1 MARALTILA
10 ALLAPQGLLAW
21 TPSSRAFPSRPR
33 TFARNS
39 IKMGAEVGGT
49 ALVSGF
55 LDCQD
60 RTDQFVFDVLHKHGT
75 WHTARS
81 ALGGPATLS
90 STRALRHHSPCWSP
104 PGVFDKIVAY
114 SPDMAFAK
122 KRLLSRSARY
132 TGLLNILTFSEVRPP
147 SLAPPAPYSSVH
159 NLARASPSSP
169 LTRPARPFAG

>member
-21 TPSSRAFPSRPR
+21 TPSSRAFPSPPR

-159 NLARASPSSP
+159 NPARASPSSP